1 MEAEKEFIPRKKV
14 FINGKLSKKLST
26 PFDRKTLQKIK
37 KKFHLFSKKRMQ
49 LASEEEQLRY
59 NRLRNQ
65 VRSLTRKGARFVEKN
80 ISKNA
85 KSNPKAFFAY
95 AQSKL
100 KTRSG
105 IPDLVRPGT
114 EKDPIYA
121 RTDQDKAEVLVDYF
135 SSVFTSEPDPNIM
148 PPFEERDYAEITDDI
163 DITYNSVLKKLKKL
177 KINKSPGPDAIHPRV
192 LNNTAESLALPLSII
207 FQTSLDTKTL
217 PDEWKHANISAIFKK
232 GKKTL
237 PNNYRPVSLT
247 CVVCK
252 IMESIIRDAII
263 DHMTRNNLFSKYQFG
278 FISGRS
284 TVLQLLHVL
293 KIWTDILDQGGTLD
307 AIYCDFMKAF
317 DKVTHK
323 RLVYKVEKYGIK
335 GNIIGWI
342 DSFLSGRTQCVN
354 VNGKISSSQPV
365 TSGIP
370 QGSVLGPIL
379 FVIYIND
386 LPEALKGGSIA
397 FLFADDTKIFRKIN
411 ELVDVDMLQKDVDY
425 AVEWSGIWLL
435 KFHPDKCVHMGIGVN
450 KIITDPYHYKMGNH
464 QLKKSACEKDIGV
477 HVDNKLEFK
486 EHINSAVNKANR
498 VMGIT
503 RRTFDHLN
511 HTSFLYIFKA
521 LVRPHLEYAA
531 PVWSPHHDYLKKV
544 VEGVQRRATKR
555 LPGMYDLEYPDR
567 LRKLKLPTLAYR
579 RTRGDMIQVFKMI
592 MPIKKGA
599 YDPTLSRVFDLKE
612 DLGIRQGKGHEHQI
626 YKPGVAK
633 DVGKYFFSFRVISL
647 WNSLPPH
654 VIQSSSVK
662 SFEIAL
668 DKHWSNQPLMY
679 DDFLADISI

>member
-1 MEAEKEFIPRKKV
+1 MRF
-14 FINGKLSKKLST
+14 
-26 PFDRKTLQKIK
+26 
-37 KKFHLFSKKRMQ
+37 
-49 LASEEEQLRY
+49 

-65 VRSLTRKGARFVEKN
+65 VRSLTRKGTKLIEKK
-80 ISKNA
+80 IAKNA

-105 IPDLVRPGT
+105 IPDLVKPGT
-114 EKDPIYA
+114 EKDPRYA
-121 RTDQDKAEVLVDYF
+121 RTDEEKAEVLVDYF
-135 SSVFTSEPDPNIM
+135 SSVFTIEPDIDQM
-148 PPFEERDYAEITDDI
+148 PPFDEREYDEPIYDI
-163 DITYNSVLKKLKKL
+163 DITPGIVLAKLKKL
-177 KINKSPGPDAIHPRV
+177 KPNKSPGPDGIHPRV
-192 LNNTAESLALPLSII
+192 LNNAASHLSVPLSII
-207 FQTSLDTKTL
+207 FSTSLTTKTL

-263 DHMTRNNLFSKYQFG
+263 DHMTKNNLFSKYQFG

-284 TVLQLLHVL
+284 TVLQLLHVI
-293 KIWTDILDQGGTLD
+293 KIWTDILDQGGSLD

-317 DKVTHK
+317 DKVPHK
-323 RLVYKVEKYGIK
+323 RLVYKIEKYGIK
-335 GNIIGWI
+335 GNIIAWI
-342 DSFLSGRTQCVN
+342 NSFLNGRTQCVN
-354 VNGKISSSQPV
+354 VNGKFSSSQPV

-379 FVIYIND
+379 FVLYIND
-386 LPEALKGGSIA
+386 LPEALDGGSIA
-397 FLFADDTKIFRKIN
+397 FLFADDTKIFREICAQH
-411 ELVDVDMLQKDVDY
+411 DIDILQKDVDN
-425 AVEWSGIWLL
+425 VVRWSNIWLL
-435 KFHPDKCVHMGIGVN
+435 KFHPDKCVHMGIGVSN
-450 KIITDPYHYKMGNH
+450 NITEVYHYSMGDHKLN
-464 QLKKSACEKDIGV
+464 KSSCEKDIGV
-477 HVDNKLEFK
+477 HVDSKLVFK
-486 EHINSAVNKANR
+486 DHINAAVNKANR

-511 HTSFLYIFKA
+511 HSSFLSIFKA

-531 PVWSPHHDYLKKV
+531 PVWSPHHDYLKET
-544 VEGVQRRATKR
+544 VEGVQRRATKK
-555 LPGMYDLEYPDR
+555 LPGMYDLEYPER

-599 YDPTLSRVFDLKE
+599 YDPTLARVFDLRSE
-612 DLGIRQGKGHEHQI
+612 LGLWQGRGHEHQI
-626 YKPGVAK
+626 FKPGVKK
-633 DVGKYFFSFRVISL
+633 DIAKYFFSFRVINL
-647 WNSLPPH
+647 WNSLPTH
-654 VIQSSSVK
+654 VVESPTVK

-668 DKHWSNQPLMY
+668 DKHWENQPLMF
-679 DDFLADISI
+679 DNFLADIIID